1 MEQLRGELMLAQQKL
16 HAAQLKIQALTL
28 ELAHHKRLRFG
39 QKSEALAVN
48 QGDLFAE
55 TALID
60 QAAIEAELERAAN
73 QINPPTRRLPRVR
86 AGRQPLPD
94 HLPRIEHRHERTSCQ
109 CGQCGQDLI
118 KIGED
123 ITEQLDVEPAR
134 FFVHRHIRP
143 QYTVVVLDNASIH
156 TAKVVT
162 EKLPE
167 WESRNLFLYFL
178 PTYSP
183 ELNIIEMV
191 WKKIK
196 YEWLPLSAYES
207 FDSLW
212 KKLNDMVP
220 KIGFE
225 YNIYFA

>member
-1 MEQLRGELMLAQQKL
+1 VLAQQTLASREAAL

-60 QAAIEAELERAAN
+60 QAAIEAELERVAN
-73 QINPPTRRLPRVR
+73 ELNPATRRPPRVR

-94 HLPRIEHRHERTSCQ
+94 HLPRIEHRHEPASCQ
-109 CGQCGQDLI
+109 CGLCGKDLV

-143 QYTVVVLDNASIH
+143 QYACKTCETVTAAPVPPAIIDGGMAATGLLVWVLISQ
-156 TAKVVT
+156 
-162 EKLPE
+162 
-167 WESRNLFLYFL
+167 FLDH
-178 PTYSP
+178 
-183 ELNIIEMV
+183 
-191 WKKIK
+191 
-196 YEWLPLSAYES
+196 LPLYRLVQIAARQE
-207 FDSLW
+207 
-212 KKLNDMVP
+212 VP
-220 KIGFE
+220 LALSTLAEWVGRVGV
-225 YNIYFA
+225 ALQAAGRPAR